1 MKLNLPEY
9 DFILKEEKG
18 KTLIWD
24 SLRNRFVTLTP
35 EEEVRQRFVAT
46 LITQKG
52 YPAGR
57 MGNEISLIQ
66 NNLKRRCDTV
76 VYNKFGSPCAI
87 IEYKAPNIE
96 ITQEVFNQITR
107 YNSVLKVEY
116 IIVSNGIRSYCCK
129 IDYQNNR
136 YTFLKDIPNYNDI
149 NNCI

>member
-9 DFILKEEKG
+9 DFILKKEKG

-76 VYNKFGSPCAI
+76 VYDKFGSPCAI

-116 IIVSNGIRSYCCK
+116 IIVSNGIRNYCCK
-129 IDYQNNR
+129 IDYPNNR

>member
-1 MKLNLPEY
+1 
-9 DFILKEEKG
+9 
-18 KTLIWD
+18 
-24 SLRNRFVTLTP
+24 
-35 EEEVRQRFVAT
+35 
-46 LITQKG
+46 
-52 YPAGR
+52 

-76 VYNKFGSPCAI
+76 VYDKFGSPCAI

-116 IIVSNGIRSYCCK
+116 IIVSNGIRNYCCK

>member
-87 IEYKAPNIE
+87 IEYKAPNIK

>member
-24 SLRNRFVTLTP
+24 SLRNKFVTLTP

-76 VYNKFGSPCAI
+76 VYDKFGYPCAI

-116 IIVSNGIRSYCCK
+116 IIVSNGIRNYCCK